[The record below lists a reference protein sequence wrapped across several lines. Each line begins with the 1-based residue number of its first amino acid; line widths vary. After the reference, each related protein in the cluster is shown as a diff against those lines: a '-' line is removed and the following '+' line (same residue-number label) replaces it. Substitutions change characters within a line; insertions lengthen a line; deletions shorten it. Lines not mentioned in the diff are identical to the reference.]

1 MLLLLVTSFLSLRTP
16 LSPNILGIDNNQFE
30 IGENEL
36 TVIGYNTCFDEGENQ
51 VWLETEGFAIC
62 AEEIEVIDSDHMKVL
77 FNVQRN
83 LPNKRMDLVINS
95 AFGGVM
101 LSPQRVWI
109 SDAVLLDIKKENT
122 CFSEIENSIP
132 LPTFAFPNKNILNET
147 IRNLNFH
154 VPMWFSMIFL
164 MLLSFFAS
172 IAYLR
177 TNDQRYD
184 IAASSAVHVGLLFA
198 FCGLATG
205 ATWARFT
212 WGAWWTSDPQL
223 NGAAIST
230 LIYLAYFLL
239 RKSIEDP
246 DKKARIAAVYA
257 IFAFVMFYV
266 FVKVIPGMADFS
278 LHPDTTDNPSFK
290 DYDVEDR
297 LKIVLRLSAVGWT
310 ALSFWIFT
318 ILYRLRRVALKRF
331 DS

>member
-1 MLLLLVTSFLSLRTP
+1 MLLVTSYLSLRTP

-36 TVIGYNTCFDEGENQ
+36 TITGYSTRFDAGVNQ
-51 VWLETEGFAIC
+51 VWLQ
-62 AEEIEVIDSDHMKVL
+62 AEEYALCASSIEVIDSDHLKVG
-77 FNVQRN
+77 FDVKRN
-83 LPNKRMDLVINS
+83 LPDKRLDLVIHS
-95 AFGGVM
+95 SYGGLM
-101 LSPQRVWI
+101 LSPQKVWV
-109 SDAVLLDIKKENT
+109 SDAVIKDVKRENDCYT
-122 CFSEIENSIP
+122 EIEDVTAIP
-132 LPTFAFPNKNILNET
+132 VFAFPNKNILNET

-164 MLLSFFAS
+164 MLLSFAAS

-177 TNDQRYD
+177 TSDERFD
-184 IAASSAVHVGLLFA
+184 IAASSAIHVGLLFA

-212 WGAWWTSDPQL
+212 WGTWWTSDPQL

-239 RKSIEDP
+239 RRGIEDP

-297 LKIVLRLSAVGWT
+297 LKIVLRLSAAGWI

-318 ILYRLRRVALKRF
+318 LLYRTRRVELKRF
-331 DS
+331 DP